1 MKASDYVANWQNSW
15 VIANWK
21 MNPSTQLTATALM
34 TDLQQQIPADALQS
48 CNVVVAPSFMHLST
62 TQQAIQHGSLNIGL
76 AAQNLCAQ
84 HADKGAFTGEVSG
97 AQLKDAQVNYVLVGH
112 SERRQYF
119 NEDDTCLIQ
128 KIRNAFAHDLT
139 VVFCIGE
146 TQAQYEQNQ
155 TQDVLA
161 AQLMVVK
168 QLAAEFANAQFE
180 GAQVDNAQLG
190 NLASRLIIAYEPVW
204 AIGTGKIPTIQEVQ
218 NIHAFINTTLT
229 DIDASLATTPILYGG
244 SVKADNAAEIA
255 QCPNVNGV
263 LVGGASLDATS
274 FTQIIQAFAQI

>member
-62 TQQAIQHGSLNIGL
+62 TQQAIQHGSCNIGL

-84 HADKGAFTGEVSG
+84 HADKGAFTGEISA

-119 NEDDTCLIQ
+119 NEDDACLIQ

-146 TQAQYEQNQ
+146 TQAQYEKNQ

-161 AQLMVVK
+161 AQLTVVK
-168 QLAAEFANAQFE
+168 QLAAEC
-180 GAQVDNAQLG
+180 DNL
-190 NLASRLIIAYEPVW
+190 SSKLIIAYEPVW

-229 DIDASLATTPILYGG
+229 DIDASLASTPILYGG

>member
-21 MNPSTQLTATALM
+21 MNPSTQLTVTALM
-34 TDLQQQIPADALQS
+34 TDLQQQLPADALQR
-48 CNVVVAPSFMHLST
+48 CNVVIAPSFMHLST

-119 NEDDTCLIQ
+119 NEDDACLIR

-161 AQLMVVK
+161 AQLTVVK
-168 QLAAEFANAQFE
+168 QLAAEFANT
-180 GAQVDNAQLG
+180 QLN

-263 LVGGASLDATS
+263 LVGGASLDATG

>member
-21 MNPSTQLTATALM
+21 MNPSTQLTVTALM

-119 NEDDTCLIQ
+119 NEDDACLIQ
-128 KIRNAFAHDLT
+128 KIRHAFAHDLT

-161 AQLMVVK
+161 AQLTVVK
-168 QLAAEFANAQFE
+168 QLAAEC
-180 GAQVDNAQLG
+180 DNL
-190 NLASRLIIAYEPVW
+190 SSKLIIAYEPVW
-204 AIGTGKIPTIQEVQ
+204 AIGTGKIPTIEEVQ

-229 DIDASLATTPILYGG
+229 DIDASLANTPILYGG

>member
-21 MNPSTQLTATALM
+21 MNPSTQLTVTALM
-34 TDLQQQIPADALQS
+34 TDLQQQLPADALQS
-48 CNVVVAPSFMHLST
+48 CNVVIAPSFIHLAT

-84 HADKGAFTGEVSG
+84 HADTGAFTGEVSG

-155 TQDVLA
+155 TQDVLS
-161 AQLMVVK
+161 AQLTVVK
-168 QLAAEFANAQFE
+168 QLAAEFANT
-180 GAQVDNAQLG
+180 QLG

-204 AIGTGKIPTIQEVQ
+204 AIGTGKIPTMQEVQ

-229 DIDASLATTPILYGG
+229 DIDASLDTTPILYGG

-263 LVGGASLDATS
+263 LVGGASLDATG

>member
-21 MNPSTQLTATALM
+21 MNPSTQLTAAALM

-62 TQQAIQHGSLNIGL
+62 TQQAIQHGSCNIGL

-84 HADKGAFTGEVSG
+84 HADKGAFTGEISA

-119 NEDDTCLIQ
+119 NEDDACLIQ
-128 KIRNAFAHDLT
+128 KIRNAFEHDLT

-168 QLAAEFANAQFE
+168 QLAAEFANTQSE
-180 GAQVDNAQLG
+180 NAQLG

-218 NIHAFINTTLT
+218 NIHAFISTTLT

>member
-21 MNPSTQLTATALM
+21 MNPSTQLTVTALM
-34 TDLQQQIPADALQS
+34 TDLQKQIPEDALQS

-84 HADKGAFTGEVSG
+84 HADKGAFTGEISG

-119 NEDDTCLIQ
+119 NEDDACLIQ
-128 KIRNAFAHDLT
+128 KIRNAFEHDLT

-168 QLAAEFANAQFE
+168 QLAAEFANSQSE
-180 GAQVDNAQLG
+180 NAQLS

-204 AIGTGKIPTIQEVQ
+204 AIGTGKIPTIEEVQ

-244 SVKADNAAEIA
+244 SVKAGNAAEIA

>member
-21 MNPSTQLTATALM
+21 MNPSTQLTVTALM
-34 TDLQQQIPADALQS
+34 TDLQQQLPADALQR
-48 CNVVVAPSFMHLST
+48 CKVVIAPSFIHLST

-119 NEDDTCLIQ
+119 NEDDACLIQ
-128 KIRNAFAHDLT
+128 KIRNAFEHDLT

-168 QLAAEFANAQFE
+168 QLAAEFANTQSE
-180 GAQVDNAQLG
+180 NAQLG

-218 NIHAFINTTLT
+218 NIHAFISTTLT

>member
-15 VIANWK
+15 VFANWK
-21 MNPSTQLTATALM
+21 MNPSTQLTVTALM

-97 AQLKDAQVNYVLVGH
+97 TQLKDAQVNYVLVGH

-119 NEDDTCLIQ
+119 NEDDACLIQ

-168 QLAAEFANAQFE
+168 QLAAEFANSQSE
-180 GAQVDNAQLG
+180 NAQLS

-204 AIGTGKIPTIQEVQ
+204 AIGTGKIPTIEEVQ
-218 NIHAFINTTLT
+218 NIHAFITTTLT

-244 SVKADNAAEIA
+244 SVKAGNAAEIA

>member
-21 MNPSTQLTATALM
+21 MNPSTQLTVTALM
-34 TDLQQQIPADALQS
+34 TDLQQQLPADTLQS

-62 TQQAIQHGSLNIGL
+62 TQQAIQHGSCNIGL

-84 HADKGAFTGEVSG
+84 HADKGAFTGEVSA

-119 NEDDTCLIQ
+119 KEDDACLIQ
-128 KIRNAFAHDLT
+128 KIHNAFAHDLT

-168 QLAAEFANAQFE
+168 QLAAEC
-180 GAQVDNAQLG
+180 DNLF
-190 NLASRLIIAYEPVW
+190 SKLIIAYEPVW
-204 AIGTGKIPTIQEVQ
+204 AIGTGKIPTIKEVQ

-229 DIDASLATTPILYGG
+229 EIDASLASTPVLYGG

-263 LVGGASLDATS
+263 LVGGASLDPTS

>member
-21 MNPSTQLTATALM
+21 MNPSTQLTVTALM

-119 NEDDTCLIQ
+119 NENDACLIQ

-155 TQDVLA
+155 TQNVLA

-168 QLAAEFANAQFE
+168 QLAAEFANTQS
-180 GAQVDNAQLG
+180 G

-218 NIHAFINTTLT
+218 NIHAFISTTLT

>member
-21 MNPSTQLTATALM
+21 MNPSTQLTVTALM
-34 TDLQQQIPADALQS
+34 TDLQQQLPADALQR
-48 CNVVVAPSFMHLST
+48 CNVVVAPSFIHLST
-62 TQQAIQHGSLNIGL
+62 TKQAIQHGSCNIGL

-84 HADKGAFTGEVSG
+84 HADTGAFTGEVSG

-161 AQLMVVK
+161 AQLTVVK
-168 QLAAEFANAQFE
+168 QLAAEFANTQSE
-180 GAQVDNAQLG
+180 NAQLN

-263 LVGGASLDATS
+263 LVGGASLDATG

>member
-21 MNPSTQLTATALM
+21 MNPSTQLTVTALM
-34 TDLQQQIPADALQS
+34 TDLQQQLPADALQS
-48 CNVVVAPSFMHLST
+48 CNVVIAPSFIHLAT
-62 TQQAIQHGSLNIGL
+62 TQQAIQHGSCNIGL

-84 HADKGAFTGEVSG
+84 HADTGAFTGEVSG

-128 KIRNAFAHDLT
+128 KIRHAFAHDLT

-146 TQAQYEQNQ
+146 TQDQYEQNQ

-161 AQLMVVK
+161 AQLTVVK
-168 QLAAEFANAQFE
+168 QLAAEFANAQS
-180 GAQVDNAQLG
+180 G

-204 AIGTGKIPTIQEVQ
+204 AIGTGKTPTIQEAQ
-218 NIHAFINTTLT
+218 NIHAFINATLT

-263 LVGGASLDATS
+263 LVGGASLDATG

>member
-21 MNPSTQLTATALM
+21 MNPSTQLTVTALM
-34 TDLQQQIPADALQS
+34 TDLQQQLPADALQS
-48 CNVVVAPSFMHLST
+48 CNVVIAPSFIHLAT

-84 HADKGAFTGEVSG
+84 HADTGAFTGEVSG

-119 NEDDTCLIQ
+119 NEDDACLIR

-146 TQAQYEQNQ
+146 TQDQYEQNQ
-155 TQDVLA
+155 TQDVLS
-161 AQLMVVK
+161 AQLTVVK
-168 QLAAEFANAQFE
+168 QLAAEFANT
-180 GAQVDNAQLG
+180 QLG

-204 AIGTGKIPTIQEVQ
+204 AIGTGKIPTIEEVQ

-263 LVGGASLDATS
+263 LVGGASLDATG
-274 FTQIIQAFAQI
+274 FTQIIQAFARI

>member
-62 TQQAIQHGSLNIGL
+62 TQQAIQHGASNIGL

-84 HADKGAFTGEVSG
+84 HADKGAFTGEISA

-119 NEDDTCLIQ
+119 NEDDACLIQ
-128 KIRNAFAHDLT
+128 KIRHAFAHDLT

-161 AQLMVVK
+161 AQLTVVK
-168 QLAAEFANAQFE
+168 QLAAEFANSQSE
-180 GAQVDNAQLG
+180 TAQLS

-218 NIHAFINTTLT
+218 NIHAFINITLM
-229 DIDASLATTPILYGG
+229 DMDASLASTPILYGG

-263 LVGGASLDATS
+263 LVGGASLDATG

>member
-21 MNPSTQLTATALM
+21 MNPSTQLTVKALM
-34 TDLQQQIPADALQS
+34 TDLQQQIPADALQR
-48 CNVVVAPSFMHLST
+48 CNVVVAPSFIHLST
-62 TQQAIQHGSLNIGL
+62 TQQAIQHGSCNIGL

-146 TQAQYEQNQ
+146 TQAEYEQNQ
-155 TQDVLA
+155 TQNVLA

-168 QLAAEFANAQFE
+168 QLAAEFANAQS
-180 GAQVDNAQLG
+180 G

-229 DIDASLATTPILYGG
+229 DINASLATTPILYGG

-274 FTQIIQAFAQI
+274 FTQIIQAFARI

>member
-21 MNPSTQLTATALM
+21 MNPSTQLTVTALM
-34 TDLQQQIPADALQS
+34 TDLQQQLPADALQS
-48 CNVVVAPSFMHLST
+48 CNVVIAPSFIHLAT

-119 NEDDTCLIQ
+119 NEDDACLIQ
-128 KIRNAFAHDLT
+128 KIRHAFAHDLT

-146 TQAQYEQNQ
+146 TQDQYEQNQ
-155 TQDVLA
+155 TQDVLS
-161 AQLMVVK
+161 AQLTVVK
-168 QLAAEFANAQFE
+168 QLAAEFANT
-180 GAQVDNAQLG
+180 QLG

-263 LVGGASLDATS
+263 LVGGASLDATG

>member
-1 MKASDYVANWQNSW
+1 MKASDYVANWHNSW

-21 MNPSTQLTATALM
+21 MNPSTQLTAAALM

-62 TQQAIQHGSLNIGL
+62 TQQAIQHGSCNIGL

-128 KIRNAFAHDLT
+128 KIRHAFAHDLT

-146 TQAQYEQNQ
+146 TQDQYEQNQ
-155 TQDVLA
+155 TQDVLS
-161 AQLMVVK
+161 AQLTVVK
-168 QLAAEFANAQFE
+168 QLAAEFANT
-180 GAQVDNAQLG
+180 QLG

-204 AIGTGKIPTIQEVQ
+204 AIGTGKIPTIEEVQ

>member
-62 TQQAIQHGSLNIGL
+62 TQQAIQHGSCNIGL

-84 HADKGAFTGEVSG
+84 HADKGAFTGEISA

-119 NEDDTCLIQ
+119 NEDDACLIQ

-146 TQAQYEQNQ
+146 TQDQYEQNQ

-161 AQLMVVK
+161 AQLTVVK
-168 QLAAEFANAQFE
+168 QLAAEFANAQS
-180 GAQVDNAQLG
+180 G

-229 DIDASLATTPILYGG
+229 EIDASLASTPILYGG

>member
-62 TQQAIQHGSLNIGL
+62 TQQAIQHGASNIGL
-76 AAQNLCAQ
+76 AAQNLCAL
-84 HADKGAFTGEVSG
+84 HADKGAFTGEISA

-119 NEDDTCLIQ
+119 NEDDACLIQ
-128 KIRNAFAHDLT
+128 KIRHAFAHDLT

-146 TQAQYEQNQ
+146 TQAQYEKNL

-161 AQLMVVK
+161 AQLTVVK
-168 QLAAEFANAQFE
+168 QLAAEFA
-180 GAQVDNAQLG
+180 NAQLG

-204 AIGTGKIPTIQEVQ
+204 AIGTGKTPTIQEVQ

-229 DIDASLATTPILYGG
+229 DIDASLANTPILYGG

-263 LVGGASLDATS
+263 LVGGASLDATG

>member
-21 MNPSTQLTATALM
+21 MNPSTQLTVTALM

-48 CNVVVAPSFMHLST
+48 CNVVVAPSFIHLAT

-84 HADKGAFTGEVSG
+84 HADTGAFTGEVSG

-128 KIRNAFAHDLT
+128 KIRHAFAHDLT

-155 TQDVLA
+155 TQDVLS
-161 AQLMVVK
+161 AQLTVVK
-168 QLAAEFANAQFE
+168 QLAAEFANT
-180 GAQVDNAQLG
+180 QLG

-204 AIGTGKIPTIQEVQ
+204 AIGTGKIPTMQEVQ

-263 LVGGASLDATS
+263 LVGGASLDATG

>member
-21 MNPSTQLTATALM
+21 MNPSTQLTVTALM
-34 TDLQQQIPADALQS
+34 TDLQQQLPADALQS

-119 NEDDTCLIQ
+119 NEDDACLIQ
-128 KIRNAFAHDLT
+128 KIRHAFAHDLT

-168 QLAAEFANAQFE
+168 QLAAEFANTQSE
-180 GAQVDNAQLG
+180 NAQLG

-218 NIHAFINTTLT
+218 NIHAFINITLM

-263 LVGGASLDATS
+263 LVGGASLDATG

>member
-21 MNPSTQLTATALM
+21 MNPSTQLTVTALM
-34 TDLQQQIPADALQS
+34 TDLQQQIPADVLQS
-48 CNVVVAPSFMHLST
+48 CNVVVAPSFIHLST
-62 TQQAIQHGSLNIGL
+62 TQQAIQHGSCNIGL

-119 NEDDTCLIQ
+119 NEDDACLIQ
-128 KIRNAFAHDLT
+128 KIRHAFAHDLT

-161 AQLMVVK
+161 AQLTVVK
-168 QLAAEFANAQFE
+168 QLAAEC
-180 GAQVDNAQLG
+180 DNL
-190 NLASRLIIAYEPVW
+190 SSKLIIAYEPVW
-204 AIGTGKIPTIQEVQ
+204 AIGTGKTPTIQEVQ
-218 NIHAFINTTLT
+218 NIHAFINITLM

>member
-21 MNPSTQLTATALM
+21 MNPSTQLTVTALM

-48 CNVVVAPSFMHLST
+48 CNVVVAPSFIHLAT

-119 NEDDTCLIQ
+119 NEDNACLIQ
-128 KIRNAFAHDLT
+128 KIRHAFAHDLT

-146 TQAQYEQNQ
+146 TQDQYEQNQ
-155 TQDVLA
+155 TQDVLS
-161 AQLMVVK
+161 AQLTVVK
-168 QLAAEFANAQFE
+168 QLAAEFANT
-180 GAQVDNAQLG
+180 QLG

-204 AIGTGKIPTIQEVQ
+204 AIGTGKIPTMQEVQ

-263 LVGGASLDATS
+263 LVGGASLDATG
-274 FTQIIQAFAQI
+274 FTQIIQAFARI

>member
-21 MNPSTQLTATALM
+21 MNPSTQLTVTALM

-62 TQQAIQHGSLNIGL
+62 TQQAIQHGSCNIGL
-76 AAQNLCAQ
+76 AAQDLCAQ

-128 KIRNAFAHDLT
+128 KIRHAFAHDLT

-146 TQAQYEQNQ
+146 TQDQYEQNQ
-155 TQDVLA
+155 TQDVLS
-161 AQLMVVK
+161 AQLTVVK
-168 QLAAEFANAQFE
+168 QLAAEFANTQSE
-180 GAQVDNAQLG
+180 NAQLG

-229 DIDASLATTPILYGG
+229 DIDTSLATTPILYGG

-263 LVGGASLDATS
+263 LVGGASLDATG
-274 FTQIIQAFAQI
+274 FTQIIQAFSQI

>member
-21 MNPSTQLTATALM
+21 MNPSTQLTVTALM
-34 TDLQQQIPADALQS
+34 TDLQQQIPADVLQS
-48 CNVVVAPSFMHLST
+48 CNVVVAPSFIHLST
-62 TQQAIQHGSLNIGL
+62 TQQAIQHGSCNIGL

-119 NEDDTCLIQ
+119 NEDDDCLIQ

-161 AQLMVVK
+161 AQLTVVK
-168 QLAAEFANAQFE
+168 QLAAKC
-180 GAQVDNAQLG
+180 DNL
-190 NLASRLIIAYEPVW
+190 SSKLIIAYEPVW
-204 AIGTGKIPTIQEVQ
+204 AIGTGKTPTIQEVQ
-218 NIHAFINTTLT
+218 NIHAFINITLM

-255 QCPNVNGV
+255 QCPNVSGV
-263 LVGGASLDATS
+263 LVGGASLDATG